1 MHAGE
6 FFKILLFCYE
16 PGADGFGTEKN
27 EEKAFKLMNK
37 AAETDPRAKAR
48 LGEFF
53 ADGIGTMVDFNKAI
67 ELWTEASE
75 EEEAEP
81 FLELGHCH
89 RDGIVLEQSYELST

>member
-1 MHAGE
+1 M
-6 FFKILLFCYE
+6 
-16 PGADGFGTEKN
+16 
-27 EEKAFKLMNK
+27 LMNK

-75 EEEAEP
+75 E
-81 FLELGHCH
+81 
-89 RDGIVLEQSYELST
+89 